1 MLKSGNR
8 ISISIKK
15 LSSHPHISG
24 WDSHVQL
31 GWVHN
36 NYVVL
41 PCRFLS
47 SQHQA
52 TLKGNATYCE
62 PTLRDMECTS
72 KQAHKLSKILRV
84 CNFATITNKVYTVPQ
99 RSKRPLYFFVFQRK
113 PSKLA
118 SDRAFAAFYI
128 PCTSPLHTDSRVWV
142 LSTMICHVYA
152 ISGNWCL
159 SAPAAAQGSTHLS
172 LSLLLLVLQY

>member
-1 MLKSGNR
+1 MCKVTDWRCACAPMRPEGCVRDIEWWGSGWRASGLWVRECSQKLTRPTRKRGSSVWYHCWMLKSGNR
-8 ISISIKK
+8 VSISIKN
-15 LSSHPHISG
+15 LASHPHISG

-99 RSKRPLYFFVFQRK
+99 RSKRPLYFFFFNEIHQ
-113 PSKLA
+113 S
-118 SDRAFAAFYI
+118 
-128 PCTSPLHTDSRVWV
+128 
-142 LSTMICHVYA
+142 
-152 ISGNWCL
+152 
-159 SAPAAAQGSTHLS
+159 
-172 LSLLLLVLQY
+172 